1 VLRGMGLVGVG
12 LGLVG
17 PANDPAVQVGWVV
30 IFAFYFVVWGG
41 WLGASSRC
49 GSIGPGLPV

>member
-1 VLRGMGLVGVG
+1 VLRGVALLGVG

-30 IFAFYFVVWGG
+30 IFAIYFVVWGG
-41 WLGASSRC
+41 
-49 GSIGPGLPV
+49 